1 MPKLIA
7 VVDDEKDIVELICF
21 HLKREGFKVK
31 GFYNG
36 ESIVSWVK
44 ENQADLIILD
54 LMLPG
59 IDSLEVCRKI
69 KADERLASIPI
80 IMLTVKGD
88 ETDIVVGLEMGADD
102 YMVKPFSPKELVA
115 RVKAVLR
122 RMKPSEVSTL
132 IRIGVLSID
141 KHHFEVKVKDKK
153 IELTPTEF
161 RILEILAKNMKR
173 VFTRDQLLERL
184 WESRKTVVDRTI
196 DVHIARLRK
205 KLGEPGNMIKSV
217 PGIGYKMEA

>member
-1 MPKLIA
+1 MAKLVA

-31 GFYNG
+31 EFYDG
-36 ESIVSWVK
+36 ESMVSWIK

-59 IDSLEVCRKI
+59 IDGLEVCRKI

-80 IMLTVKGD
+80 IMVTVKGD

-102 YMVKPFSPKELVA
+102 YIVKPFSPKELVA

-122 RMKPSEVSTL
+122 RIRPSEESAL
-132 IRIGVLSID
+132 LKIGDLLID
-141 KHHFEVKVKDKK
+141 KYQFEVKIRDKK
-153 IELTPTEF
+153 VELTPTEF
-161 RILEILAKNMKR
+161 RLLEILARNKKR
-173 VFTRDQLLERL
+173 VFTRNQLLDRL
-184 WESRKTVVDRTI
+184 WEGEKTVVDRTI

-205 KLGEPGNMIKSV
+205 KLGNLGNMIKSV

>member
-1 MPKLIA
+1 MAKLVA

-31 GFYNG
+31 EFHDG
-36 ESIVSWVK
+36 ESLVNWIK
-44 ENQADLIILD
+44 ENHADLIILD

-59 IDSLEVCRKI
+59 IDGLEVCRRI
-69 KADERLASIPI
+69 KADERLTSIPI
-80 IMLTVKGD
+80 IMVTVKGD

-102 YMVKPFSPKELVA
+102 YIVKPFSPKELIA
-115 RVKAVLR
+115 RVKTVLR
-122 RMKPSEVSTL
+122 RMKPSEESVL
-132 IRIGVLSID
+132 IKVGNLLID
-141 KHHFEVKVKDKK
+141 KHRFEAKVKDKK

-161 RILEILAKNMKR
+161 RLLEILARNKKR
-173 VFTRDQLLERL
+173 VFTRNQLLDRL
-184 WESRKTVVDRTI
+184 WEGEKTVVDRTI

-205 KLGEPGNMIKSV
+205 KLGDLGNMIKSV